1 MPSLFRSVVRGE
13 DCDPITGKSFNQI
26 TSVGFFEEVREQPEN
41 ITTTIIAIAP
51 AVEKNWILTKE
62 ILLDKM
68 IFTFHVK
75 AVIGNILDSRQH
87 EFLIRVLLFSEL
99 LMFNKKPAIYHGCLF
114 FS

>member
-1 MPSLFRSVVRGE
+1 LVFL
-13 DCDPITGKSFNQI
+13 KKF
-26 TSVGFFEEVREQPEN
+26 REQPEN

-75 AVIGNILDSRQH
+75 SGLS
-87 EFLIRVLLFSEL
+87 
-99 LMFNKKPAIYHGCLF
+99 AISWTAGSTNF
-114 FS
+114 